1 MGEQGEVYIS
11 RDPLDAKIIEGF
23 TLNFMNMRDASTGK
37 IVWES
42 PSDWKEKFFQQELEA
57 HVPKEILAC
66 KEVSREVNFTSIEKM
81 EEFKLLQKVYFQ
93 GHCLE
98 EWFFKFGFVM
108 PTSTNQWQSTIE
120 AAAEMLPAE
129 ALSGNVT
136 IETNFFDGQRLLAK
150 SLVRVFYE

>member
-11 RDPLDAKIIEGF
+11 NDPENAKIIEGF
-23 TLNFMNMRDASTGK
+23 TLNHMNMRDASTGA

-42 PSDWKEKFFQQELEA
+42 PPDWKERFFLEELEA
-57 HVPKEILAC
+57 HVPKSILAC
-66 KEVSREVNFTSIEKM
+66 KEVSREVNFSSMEKM
-81 EEFKLLQKVYFQ
+81 DDFKLLQKVYFQ
-93 GHCLE
+93 GMCLE

-108 PTSTNQWQSTIE
+108 PASTNQWQSTIE

-129 ALSGNVT
+129 QLSGNVT

-150 SLVRVFYE
+150 SLVRVYYD